1 VPQEGSAR
9 TGPDERPPKAPDHR
23 PTKGLERCDRHPGS
37 PVVARCDGCGRPLCL
52 SCATPVRGETFGAE
66 CLTRVLGADVTSV
79 PESQPRAPDAVSRT
93 VARVAFGLAVAATVL
108 PWSRFGPGS
117 APFGAWSRSARWS
130 LIAALAAIAGLVLA
144 LAQSRAWMRTP
155 RWDAVV
161 TTLGAAVVTAS
172 LLSVLFPPAFSR
184 PWLGPWAAVA
194 SGAVAAGAS
203 FVAGRTA
210 TTRTT
215 VRI

>member
-1 VPQEGSAR
+1 
-9 TGPDERPPKAPDHR
+9 
-23 PTKGLERCDRHPGS
+23 
-37 PVVARCDGCGRPLCL
+37 
-52 SCATPVRGETFGAE
+52 VRGETFGAE
-66 CLTRVLGADVTSV
+66 CLTRVLGTDDISA
-79 PESQPRAPDAVSRT
+79 PESPPRAPDAVSRT

-130 LIAALAAIAGLVLA
+130 LIAALAAIAGLALVLA
-144 LAQSRAWMRTP
+144 QRRARLRTP
-155 RWDAVV
+155 SWDAVV
-161 TTLGAAVVTAS
+161 TALGTAVATAS
-172 LLSVLFPPAFSR
+172 LLAVLFPPAFSR

-203 FVAGRTA
+203 FAASRTA
-210 TTRTT
+210 TAPTT